1 MDEAA
6 RREGLSAQGLPEN
19 GRFVRVPA
27 RENGRFCAPFGRVR
41 RPLPGRRKHHGLAG
55 QRRFLPRGKKSFQ
68 IRLTSPMKHAI
79 NFIESLRAARSRMEG
94 KAMVFERIREIMCE
108 QLDLEEDS
116 VTMESDIM
124 EDFEADSLDLVDL
137 VMSLEDEFNM
147 EVPDDQIENFRTVGD
162 VVRYIEENS

>member
-1 MDEAA
+1 
-6 RREGLSAQGLPEN
+6 
-19 GRFVRVPA
+19 
-27 RENGRFCAPFGRVR
+27 
-41 RPLPGRRKHHGLAG
+41 
-55 QRRFLPRGKKSFQ
+55 
-68 IRLTSPMKHAI
+68 
-79 NFIESLRAARSRMEG
+79 
-94 KAMVFERIREIMCE
+94 MVFERIREIMCE

-137 VMSLEDEFNM
+137 VISLEDEFNM